1 MIVMHRR
8 FVSLIAGAAFLSMP
22 VYADAQEA
30 RPGQAYRGLFGPNTV
45 TAAEALTVH
54 GAIGAGWDS
63 NLFLAHRDETLL
75 SGTPSVPNAIPLSSG
90 TYSSFSG
97 GLGYSRG
104 GDRLR
109 FNALESSS
117 ARRYPDYPLLTSHGA
132 AAGLTWNLTKRFSF
146 NSNHSFL
153 YQPWQT
159 FVSFPA
165 LFDLPLRFDQSMAP
179 NQAYA
184 SFEGSGRSYATSSS
198 FTTQLSRQSSLT
210 ASYSYQL
217 STFNNSAAFVGPLH
231 WDIFAVGYSRLT
243 SHAGLL
249 RFNHGVTRNLGWHV
263 GYGYSEARY
272 SGDVRRY
279 RGQLLDAGIDY
290 TRALSITRRTT
301 FSFSTGAAA
310 VDQPDALNG
319 YRRYDVTAVAN
330 LNREIGRT
338 WNASASYIRSVEYLE
353 AARVPYFYDGF
364 VLQLQGLISRRAGF
378 HSAAGA
384 TYGDLGFEST
394 PHRRDR
400 FDTEYANVGLVF
412 GISRYLAISTD
423 YVFYMYSLNRFG
435 VSLPGV
441 GPRPHRHDVL
451 VSLSA
456 WAPVFERGRKT
467 NAAR

>member
-1 MIVMHRR
+1 MYAR
-8 FVSLIAGAAFLSMP
+8 FVSLVAGAAFLVIP
-22 VYADAQEA
+22 VCARAQEVRA
-30 RPGQAYRGLFGPNTV
+30 GQAYRGLFGPNTV
-45 TAAEALTVH
+45 TATEAVTVN

-75 SGTPSVPNAIPLSSG
+75 SGTPSVPHATPLSSG
-90 TYSSFSG
+90 MYSSFSG
-97 GLGYSRG
+97 GVAYSRE
-104 GDRLR
+104 GDKLR

-132 AAGLTWNLTKRFSF
+132 AARLTWNATKRFSF
-146 NSNHSFL
+146 SSNHDFL

-165 LFDLPLRFDQSMAP
+165 LFGLPLRFDQSMAP
-179 NQAYA
+179 NQGYA
-184 SFEGSGRSYATSSS
+184 SFEGSARSYVTSSS
-198 FTTQLSRQSSLT
+198 FTAQLSRQSTLT
-210 ASYSYQL
+210 ATYLYQL
-217 STFNNSAAFVGPLH
+217 STYNNSAAFVGPLQ
-231 WDIFAVGYSRLT
+231 WDIFAVGYGRLT
-243 SHAGLL
+243 SQSGVL

-263 GYGYSEARY
+263 GYGYSDARY

-279 RGQLLDAGIDY
+279 RGQLLDGGIDY
-290 TRALSITRRTT
+290 ARALSITRRTT
-301 FSFSTGAAA
+301 FSFSTGAVAIE
-310 VDQPDALNG
+310 QPDQLNG
-319 YRRYDVTAVAN
+319 DRRYDLTALAN

-338 WNASASYIRSVEYLE
+338 WNASAIYTRGVEYLE
-353 AARVPYFYDGF
+353 AVRVPYFYDGL

-384 TYGDLGFEST
+384 TYGDLGVDRNR
-394 PHRRDR
+394 HRHDR

-412 GISRYLAISTD
+412 GISRYLAITTD

-441 GPRPHRHDVL
+441 GARPHRHDVL
-451 VSLSA
+451 VSLRA